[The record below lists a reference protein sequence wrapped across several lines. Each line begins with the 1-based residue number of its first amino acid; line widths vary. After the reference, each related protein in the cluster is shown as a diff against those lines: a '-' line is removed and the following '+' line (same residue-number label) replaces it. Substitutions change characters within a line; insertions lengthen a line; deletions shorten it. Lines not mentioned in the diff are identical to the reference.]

1 MRRPHNNRSVAER
14 GFTFVELVIAVG
26 IVAILASAA
35 VMVSPLAIR
44 TAAADSS
51 LQAVV
56 KELREAREQA
66 IADRR
71 NILIEFLAPNQI
83 RITRRDVDAGVEVGT
98 TVLETVT
105 IEGRLQF
112 GLVDGVPDTPDGFG
126 NGTAIDFA
134 EAESYMF
141 TSEGSFVDQT
151 GDPLNGTVFLAPV
164 TGDQQMAR
172 AVTIFGPTALVRGYR
187 WNGAAWTN

>member
-71 NILIEFLAPNQI
+71 NILVEFLAPNQI

>member
-1 MRRPHNNRSVAER
+1 MRRPHFNRSVAER

-71 NILIEFLAPNQI
+71 NILVEFLAPNQI